1 MSKAQ
6 KNRVK
11 RIANPAASRLTD
23 PELVEIMLAPYLHLQ
38 QLLAS
43 GAPNLHYLASIVGV
57 LNVAT
62 ALAYM
67 HKDKRSIRLYES
79 VQHTLLDV
87 ARQGIADEASG
98 ERLQRVFVIADN
110 YIALQSKADVL
121 RAIRLVEFQI
131 EHGEG
136 SMPLPPPG

>member
-1 MSKAQ
+1 MSKAH

-11 RIANPAASRLTD
+11 RIAQPAASRLTD
-23 PELVEIMLAPYLHLQ
+23 PERVEIMLAPYLHLQ
-38 QLLAS
+38 QLLDT
-43 GAPNLHYLASIVGV
+43 GEPNPYYLASIVGV

-62 ALAYM
+62 ALAYL

-87 ARQGIADEASG
+87 ARQGIADEESG

-110 YIALQSKADVL
+110 YIAVQSKTDVL

-136 SMPLPPPG
+136 SMPLPSPD